1 MATIRNLALS
11 LLPVTENAAR
21 AASAWIGRGEKE
33 RGDGAAVDA
42 MRAALSEVPMR
53 GVVVIGEGEKDE
65 APMLYNGES
74 VGSGGGPEVEIAV
87 DPVEGTTFMAGG
99 MPGSICVL
107 AAAPKGSMFRPG
119 PAFYMD
125 KLVVPAPAR
134 GKIDPAAPMVD
145 KLAALAR
152 ALGKEVRELRI
163 FVLKKPR
170 HEAMIREIQAA
181 GAAVRLQTDGDVSGG
196 IMAALGVK
204 VDAMMGIGGTPE
216 GVISACAA
224 RAMGADMFGCL
235 APQKP
240 GEAEAI
246 AAAGLK
252 AGQWLGLND
261 LVASDDVLFVATGLT
276 SGDILD
282 GVSRSHYF
290 VESESLVISG
300 HDGIL
305 RRVRT
310 HQRVDA

>member
-1 MATIRNLALS
+1 MSSIGSLALS
-11 LLPVTENAAR
+11 LLPVTESAAR

-42 MRAALSEVPMR
+42 MRAAIAQVPMR
-53 GVVVIGEGEKDE
+53 GVVIIGEGEKDE
-65 APMLYNGES
+65 APMLYNGEQ
-74 VGSGGGPEVEIAV
+74 VGSGTGPEVEIAV
-87 DPVEGTTFMAGG
+87 DPVEGTTFLAQG

-107 AAAPKGSMFRPG
+107 AAAPKGSMFQPG
-119 PAFYMD
+119 PAYYMD
-125 KLVVPAPAR
+125 KLIVPAPAR
-134 GKIDPAAPMVD
+134 GKIDPEAPMKA
-145 KLAALAR
+145 KLQALAKS
-152 ALGKEVRELRI
+152 LGKDVKELRI
-163 FVLKKPR
+163 FLLKKPR
-170 HEAMIREIQAA
+170 HDAMIREIQAA
-181 GAAVRLQTDGDVSGG
+181 GATVRLQTDGDVSGG
-196 IMAALGVK
+196 IMAALGTK

-246 AAAGLK
+246 AEAGLK
-252 AGQWLGLND
+252 VGQWLSRD
-261 LVASDDVLFVATGLT
+261 ELVSSDDVLFVATGLT

-282 GVSRSHYF
+282 GVTRSHYF
-290 VESESLVISG
+290 VESETLVISG

-310 HQRVDA
+310 HQRAD

>member
-1 MATIRNLALS
+1 MASIRNLALS
-11 LLPVTENAAR
+11 LLPVTESAAR
-21 AASAWIGRGEKE
+21 AASGWIGRGEKE
-33 RGDGAAVDA
+33 LGDGAAVDA
-42 MRAALSEVPMR
+42 MRAAIAEVPMR
-53 GVVVIGEGEKDE
+53 GVVIIGEGEKDE
-65 APMLYNGES
+65 APMLYNGEV
-74 VGSGGGPEVEIAV
+74 VGSGTGPEVEIAV
-87 DPVEGTTFMAGG
+87 DPVEGTTFLAHG

-119 PAFYMD
+119 PAYYMD
-125 KLVVPAPAR
+125 KLIVPAPAR
-134 GKIDPAAPMVD
+134 GKIDPAAPVRD
-145 KLAALAR
+145 KLHDLAR

-163 FVLKKPR
+163 FLLKKPR

-196 IMAALGVK
+196 IMAALGTK

-224 RAMGADMFGCL
+224 RAMGADMFGAL

-252 AGQWLGLND
+252 AGQWLGRDD
-261 LVASDDVLFVATGLT
+261 LVSSDDVLFVATGLT

-282 GVSRSHYF
+282 GVTRSHYF

-310 HQRVDA
+310 HQRID

>member
-1 MATIRNLALS
+1 MASIGNLALS
-11 LLPVTENAAR
+11 LLPVTESAAR
-21 AASAWIGRGEKE
+21 AASGWIGRGEKE
-33 RGDGAAVDA
+33 LGDGAAVDA
-42 MRAALSEVPMR
+42 MRIAIAQVPMR

-65 APMLYNGES
+65 APMLYNGEV
-74 VGSGGGPEVEIAV
+74 VGSGAGPEVEIAV
-87 DPVEGTTFMAGG
+87 DPVEGTTFLAQG

-107 AAAPKGSMFRPG
+107 AAAPKGSMFQPG

-125 KLVVPAPAR
+125 KLIVPAPAR
-134 GKIDPAAPMVD
+134 GKIDPAAPMKD
-145 KLAALAR
+145 KLHDLAR
-152 ALGKEVRELRI
+152 AVGKDVRELRV
-163 FVLKKPR
+163 FLLKKPR

-181 GAAVRLQTDGDVSGG
+181 GATVRLQTDGDVSGG
-196 IMAALGVK
+196 IMAALGTK

-252 AGQWLGLND
+252 AGQWLGRD
-261 LVASDDVLFVATGLT
+261 ELVSSDDVLFVATGLT

-282 GVSRSHYF
+282 GVTRSHYF

-310 HQRVDA
+310 HQRID

>member
-1 MATIRNLALS
+1 MASIGNLALS
-11 LLPVTENAAR
+11 LLPVTESAAR
-21 AASAWIGRGEKE
+21 AASSWIGRGEKE
-33 RGDGAAVDA
+33 LGDGAAVDA
-42 MRAALSEVPMR
+42 MRSAIAQVPMR
-53 GVVVIGEGEKDE
+53 GLVIIGEGEKDE
-65 APMLYNGES
+65 APMLYNGEV
-74 VGSGGGPEVEIAV
+74 VGSGTGPEVEIAV
-87 DPVEGTTFMAGG
+87 DPVEGTTFLAQG

-107 AAAPKGSMFRPG
+107 AAAPKGSMFQPG

-125 KLVVPAPAR
+125 KLIVPAPAR
-134 GKIDPAAPMVD
+134 GKIDPAAPMKD
-145 KLAALAR
+145 KLHDLAR

-163 FVLKKPR
+163 FLLKKPR

-181 GAAVRLQTDGDVSGG
+181 GATVRLQTDGDVSGG
-196 IMAALGVK
+196 IMAALGTK

-235 APQKP
+235 SPQKP

-252 AGQWLGLND
+252 AGQWLSRD
-261 LVASDDVLFVATGLT
+261 ELVSSDDVLFVATGLT

-282 GVSRSHYF
+282 GVTRSHYF

-310 HQRVDA
+310 HQRID

>member
-1 MATIRNLALS
+1 MASIGNLALS
-11 LLPVTENAAR
+11 LLPVTESAAR
-21 AASAWIGRGEKE
+21 AASGWTGRGEKE
-33 RGDGAAVDA
+33 LGDGAAVDA
-42 MRAALSEVPMR
+42 MRIAIAQVHMR

-65 APMLYNGES
+65 APMLYNGEV
-74 VGSGGGPEVEIAV
+74 VGSGAGPEVEIAV
-87 DPVEGTTFMAGG
+87 DPVEGTTFLAQG

-107 AAAPKGSMFRPG
+107 AAAPKGSMFQPG

-125 KLVVPAPAR
+125 KLIVPAPAR
-134 GKIDPAAPMVD
+134 GKIDPAAPMKD
-145 KLAALAR
+145 KLHDLAR
-152 ALGKEVRELRI
+152 AVGKDVRELRI
-163 FVLKKPR
+163 FLLKKPR

-181 GAAVRLQTDGDVSGG
+181 GATVRLQTDGDVSGG
-196 IMAALGVK
+196 IMAALGTK

-252 AGQWLGLND
+252 AGQWLGRD
-261 LVASDDVLFVATGLT
+261 ELVSSDDVLFVATGLT

-282 GVSRSHYF
+282 GVTRSHYF

-310 HQRVDA
+310 HQRID

>member
-1 MATIRNLALS
+1 MASIRNLALS
-11 LLPVTENAAR
+11 LLPVTESAAR
-21 AASAWIGRGEKE
+21 AASGWIGRGEKE
-33 RGDGAAVDA
+33 LGDGAAVDA
-42 MRAALSEVPMR
+42 MRAAIAEVPMR
-53 GVVVIGEGEKDE
+53 GVVIIGEGEKDE
-65 APMLYNGES
+65 APMLYNGEV
-74 VGSGGGPEVEIAV
+74 VGSGTGPEVEIAV
-87 DPVEGTTFMAGG
+87 DPVEGTTFLAHG

-119 PAFYMD
+119 PAYYMD
-125 KLVVPAPAR
+125 KLIVPAPAR
-134 GKIDPAAPMVD
+134 GKIDPAAPVRD
-145 KLAALAR
+145 KLHDLAL

-163 FVLKKPR
+163 FLLKKPR

-196 IMAALGVK
+196 IMAALGTK

-224 RAMGADMFGCL
+224 RAMGADMFGAL

-252 AGQWLGLND
+252 AGQWLGRDD
-261 LVASDDVLFVATGLT
+261 LVSSDDVLFVATGLT

-282 GVSRSHYF
+282 GVTRSHYF

-310 HQRVDA
+310 HQRID